1 MFKNLFFP
9 KPPLEDLPPQER
21 PKTRRELFRQAFSNY
36 WSWFFAINLV
46 CYVFYLPMS
55 IWTELSLESLIAQES
70 AAFQTA
76 PFMGAYL
83 TGLAVCLFFTGPML
97 AGLSLL
103 MRNWSRGEPCMR
115 WQTLFG
121 GMRRNFWQAIGFS
134 LIESLMP
141 LAAYSALRYYGSL
154 GESAGI
160 GYYLLFGFIALVVIF
175 ALLMRQLVY
184 TLLVTYRLSFGQ
196 IIKNAF
202 LVTFLELPRS
212 LLTLLINLLPV
223 AVIAL
228 LLWLLPAYSGLL
240 VVLALAFYALFGI
253 ALERFISATFAN
265 RALEKHLN
273 AKMPGARVD
282 IGMASERVV
291 E

>member
-1 MFKNLFFP
+1 MLKNLFFP
-9 KPPLEDLPPQER
+9 KPPLEDLPPQAR
-21 PKTRRELFRQAFSNY
+21 PKTRRELLHQAFSNY

-46 CYVFYLPMS
+46 CYAFYLPLS
-55 IWTELSLESLIAQES
+55 VWTELSLESLLAQES

-121 GMRRNFWQAIGFS
+121 GMRRNYWQAIGFS

-141 LAAYSALRYYGSL
+141 LAAYSALRFYGNL
-154 GESAGI
+154 GDSAGI
-160 GYYLLFGFIALVVIF
+160 GYYLLFGFIALAVLF
-175 ALLMRQLVY
+175 ALLMRQVVY

-202 LVTFLELPRS
+202 FVTFLELPRS
-212 LLTLLINLLPV
+212 LLTLLANLLPV

-240 VVLALAFYALFGI
+240 VVLALAYYALFGI
-253 ALERFISATFAN
+253 ALERFLSAAFAN
-265 RALEKHLN
+265 RALEKHIS
-273 AKMPGARVD
+273 AKISGARVD
-282 IGMASERVV
+282 IGMASEWVV

>member
-1 MFKNLFFP
+1 MFKSIFFP

-21 PKTRRELFRQAFSNY
+21 PKTRKELFRQAFSNY

-46 CYVFYLPMS
+46 CYVFYLPAS
-55 IWTELSLESLIAQES
+55 IWTELSLESLITQET
-70 AAFQTA
+70 AAFQTT

-83 TGLAVCLFFTGPML
+83 TGLAVFFFFTGPML

-115 WQTLFG
+115 WQTFFG
-121 GMRRNFWQAIGFS
+121 GMLRNFWQAMGFS
-134 LIESLMP
+134 IIESLMP

-154 GESAGI
+154 GDSAGI

-196 IIKNAF
+196 VIKNAF

-212 LLTLLINLLPV
+212 FLTLLTNLLPV

-240 VVLALAFYALFGI
+240 VVLALAYYALFGI
-253 ALERFISATFAN
+253 ALERFISAAFAN

-282 IGMASERVV
+282 IGMASEHVT